1 MTLRHIAGAAA
12 LLLGA
17 AASAQAADWYATGAV
32 GMARW
37 HVKDHPGV
45 TMDKSDTG
53 FKLGAG
59 VQILPTLGVE
69 AGYAN
74 LGKTKLSG
82 AGGSGSVKGNGLY
95 LDLIGTALQTGD
107 FSLYGRLG
115 LFHGK
120 VKGEASGITGT
131 ATGKSSSTDAKFGFG
146 VGYAIDK
153 NMQLRGE
160 WERYRAKEGDT
171 KGNIDLLSVGLTIG
185 F

>member
-1 MTLRHIAGAAA
+1 MTIRQLAGAVA
-12 LLLGA
+12 LMLGA
-17 AASAQAADWYATGAV
+17 AAGAQAADVYATGAF
-32 GMARW
+32 GASRM
-37 HVKDHPGV
+37 HVNDYPGI

-59 VQILPTLGVE
+59 MQILPTLGVE
-69 AGYAN
+69 AGYAD

-82 AGGSGSVKGNGLY
+82 AGGSGSIKANGLY
-95 LDLIGTALQTGD
+95 VDVLGTALQQGD

-115 LFHGK
+115 VFNGK
-120 VKGEASGITGT
+120 VKGEASGLTGT
-131 ATGKSSSTDAKFGFG
+131 ATGKSSSTKVKYGLG

-160 WERYRAKEGDT
+160 WERYRLNVGGVKGDV
-171 KGNIDLLSVGLTIG
+171 DLLSLGLTIG